1 MQAICAETVI
11 TKPVITQR
19 VITKQREFRQFS
31 SDEMARRGVRL
42 LNKYGLFLECML
54 CRQTWSPRLRRDY
67 TLPEL
72 FWECPNR
79 CNW

>member
-1 MQAICAETVI
+1 MQAICL
-11 TKPVITQR
+11 KPRLTEYR
-19 VITKQREFRQFS
+19 RFS

-42 LNKYGLFLECML
+42 LNEYGLFLECLL
-54 CRQTWSPRLRRDY
+54 CRHAWTPQLRLDR
-67 TLPEL
+67 TLPQR